1 MTAVQISTLAAHGS
15 FQYWYQPDFD
25 AHTSSIPFSY
35 NAYKQWT
42 QNSQNANINVPSLK
56 DATTI
61 SASYRKCFVLQVA

>member
-1 MTAVQISTLAAHGS
+1 VTAVQISTLAAHGS

-42 QNSQNANINVPSLK
+42 QNSQNANINVPGDL
-56 DATTI
+56 A
-61 SASYRKCFVLQVA
+61 